1 MECKKR
7 VYLDHAATTP
17 MRPEVIDAMSA
28 VMSDT
33 FGNPSSL
40 HREGQR
46 AKKLM
51 EEARESIA
59 TSLRCDPQEILFT
72 SGGTES
78 DNWAIKCASW
88 RAAEDDGIS
97 PRNGIITSSVE
108 HPAVLHS
115 CESLEKHGL
124 KVTYL
129 PVDEFGLVSN
139 DSLVEALSPETSLVS
154 IMFANNEIGTIEPIV
169 DLCRVSH
176 EKGALFHTDAVQAVG
191 AVPVEISDLG
201 VDLLSFSAH
210 KFGGPKGVGGLYVRK
225 ELKLPP
231 FLNGG
236 AQESHHRAGT
246 ENLPGIVGMAR
257 ALELAIAER
266 EETGRRVQV
275 LSEKLMALLKEKI
288 PNVRFNGHSTL
299 RLPGI
304 VNFTVPGADGEKLL
318 LLLDIHGFA
327 CSAGA
332 ACSSKDAKTS
342 HVLTAIGLSQ
352 EDAASALRISIGREN
367 TEDDIIRFADALSEI
382 VGK

>member
-1 MECKKR
+1 
-7 VYLDHAATTP
+7 
-17 MRPEVIDAMSA
+17 MRPEVIDAMSD

-33 FGNPSSL
+33 FGNPSSM

-46 AKKLM
+46 AKKVL
-51 EEARESIA
+51 EKARESIA
-59 TSLRCDPQEILFT
+59 SSLRCDPQEILFT

-88 RAAEDDGIS
+88 RAAEDGGIS
-97 PRNGIITSSVE
+97 PRNVIITSSIE
-108 HPAVLHS
+108 HPAVLRS

-129 PVDEFGLVSN
+129 PVDEYGLVSI

-154 IMFANNEIGTIEPIV
+154 IMFANNEIGTIEPIQ
-169 DLCRVSH
+169 DLCRVAH

-191 AVPVEISDLG
+191 AVPVDISDLG

-210 KFGGPKGVGGLYVRK
+210 KFGGPKGAGGLYVRK
-225 ELKLPP
+225 A
-231 FLNGG
+231 LNLTPLLDGG
-236 AQESHHRAGT
+236 AQESHYRAGT
-246 ENLPGIVGMAR
+246 ENLPGIVGMAW
-257 ALELAIAER
+257 ALELAVAER

-288 PNVRFNGHSTL
+288 PDVRFNGHPTL

-318 LLLDIHGFA
+318 LLLDVHGFA

-352 EDAASALRISIGREN
+352 EDAASTLRISIGREN
-367 TEDDIIRFADALSEI
+367 TEDDIIRFAGALSEI